1 MVRAARARDGHVVN
15 TYGFTMIS
23 LASLRLC
30 RTRLGPTAYPRY
42 PRLAIP
48 PCDQLELR
56 ATPRLDPLVNRGR
69 TAATRVRFNEDKDK
83 GLRCCRTLCAGRLAL
98 GACCTFPFVGQSR
111 WCVTVLHTS
120 KAYINPVKH
129 ALEAIKPRVDVLP
142 KRQERGEQV
151 AGSRSSSRSFS
162 RRSSR
167 LWQQM

>member
-30 RTRLGPTAYPRY
+30 RTRLGPTDKTVSVVTRVTRDWRY
-42 PRLAIP
+42 R
-48 PCDQLELR
+48 R